1 MQQDEQKD
9 MFNVRT
15 PYPAENVYKQYQL
28 IVAKP
33 RSFTHSALYSL
44 IFLYES
50 FSAHS
55 GNAALII
62 NMQNQFYQQM
72 QFSAQK
78 EPFSV

>member
-15 PYPAENVYKQYQL
+15 PSPAENVYKQYQL
-28 IVAKP
+28 IVTKP
-33 RSFTHSALYSL
+33 RSFTHSASHSL
-44 IFLYES
+44 ILLYKS

-55 GNAALII
+55 GNVALII